1 MFKNHI
7 FKNVLFRWMPHKEQ
21 SICERKLEKVIKRL
35 KIENFH
41 FNWDRSSCFVEFNYQ
56 GKSYRLDHSVDKAK
70 ERGIILRNGL
80 DCMNDLTQSLEDLC
94 QIIDR
99 GTYKFETWIAGMQH
113 SPAVVRETQ
122 PEYQEEF
129 HIKYKTTGK
138 QNHPP
143 QPEYKKEEEFNPFG
157 PQPALRDYEKQEE
170 EIHQPQRR

>member
-1 MFKNHI
+1 MFKNRL
-7 FKNVLFRWMPHKEQ
+7 FKNVLFSWMPHKEQ
-21 SICERKLEKVIKRL
+21 SICEKKLEKVIKRL

-56 GKSYRLDHSVDKAK
+56 GKSYRLDHSVEKAK

-113 SPAVVRETQ
+113 SPAVRETQ

-138 QNHPP
+138 QTHHP

-170 EIHQPQRR
+170 EIQPQRR